1 MTPKY
6 QPKHGLQEIMAE
18 LLNLTERAATFEE
31 AGAGQWAARILRE
44 CKAAGFVT
52 PEGEVRKV
60 LGRLWTTEDGC
71 ILGVDYEGF
80 LFREESCGDIQRCWP
95 SVCINNIDQDYKW
108 YSTPEAARKAGEGGQ

>member
-1 MTPKY
+1 MNIEGRLIEDVLDDEADHST
-6 QPKHGLQEIMAE
+6 G
-18 LLNLTERAATFEE
+18 ERDRAVLMRLAAWTIR
-31 AGAGQWAARILRE
+31 QCR
-44 CKAAGFVT
+44 AAGFVT

-80 LFREESCGDIQRCWP
+80 LFRKESCGDIQRCWP
-95 SVCINNIDQDYKW
+95 SVCINNIDMDYKW

>member
-1 MTPKY
+1 MNIDDI
-6 QPKHGLQEIMAE
+6 LS
-18 LLNLTERAATFEE
+18 NLKETAQGCEGGPDDHAFIALSRA
-31 AGAGQWAARILRE
+31 QDILRE
-44 CKAAGFVT
+44 CLAAGFVT